1 MASGVL
7 LNITEEATCPICLD
21 LLKTPMCLDCGHSFC
36 QACITTNNRLSMM
49 GQEGESHCPV
59 CRLSYQPGNLR
70 PNVHL
75 SNIVERLRKVKC
87 SPEKDQKR
95 DLCVRHGEKL
105 LLFCKEE
112 EKIICW
118 LCERSQEHR
127 GHHTFLMEEVAQ
139 EYKEYL
145 QEGLK
150 SLKAEQQKA
159 EQMGA
164 DLEKQRTSWR
174 DLIENDRQS
183 IQDSFKKL
191 REFVD
196 SEEQKMLKM
205 LKEEET
211 DVLNDLA
218 QTECE
223 LVQQSQLLKNLISDL
238 ENRLQGSTL
247 EMMQDVNSIMKRI
260 KTFTLMKPKNVSKI
274 QGRVFQAPDLNGM
287 LQVFHG
293 LTDAQRYWGKEKSQ
307 YYEATLSSSFRIL
320 HFLLGLMCSD
330 PCFPPQ
336 YTHTYYTPAAFYC
349 SSRTKLS
356 SSQFPT
362 HFILKIT
369 YNVINE
375 GTSYSLTNPVFFLQF
390 L

>member
-293 LTDAQRYWGKEKSQ
+293 LTDAQRYWVPVTLDPFLHKS
-307 YYEATLSSSFRIL
+307 
-320 HFLLGLMCSD
+320 
-330 PCFPPQ
+330 
-336 YTHTYYTPAAFYC
+336 
-349 SSRTKLS
+349 
-356 SSQFPT
+356 
-362 HFILKIT
+362 
-369 YNVINE
+369 NVIISKDQRQNKR
-375 GTSYSLTNPVFFLQF
+375 FLY
-390 L
+390 